1 MSAHLWAFLGIS
13 VLVIVTPGPDT
24 ALTVR
29 NTLVGGRRA
38 GICTALGVSVGQAI
52 WALATSAGVVALIV
66 ASEPVFVAIKF
77 LGAAYLIVL
86 GVQTLWQAFRPGG
99 LKVAG
104 AVGGA
109 PAVRLAP
116 LVAFRQGVI
125 NDLGNPKMAAFFT
138 SLLPQFAPGG
148 GDASFAGLMALG
160 LLFSAMTLTWLAA
173 YAAAINLAGDALR
186 RPRIRRMVEGVTG
199 VVLIALGLRLASE
212 QR

>member
-1 MSAHLWAFLGIS
+1 MSAQLWAFLGIS

-38 GICTALGVSVGQAI
+38 GIWTALGVSVGQAI

-66 ASEPVFVAIKF
+66 ASEPVFVTIKF

-86 GVQTLWQAFRPGG
+86 GAQTLWQAFRPGG
-99 LKVAG
+99 LGVVSVSAI
-104 AVGGA
+104 
-109 PAVRLAP
+109 PASRLAP
-116 LVAFRQGVI
+116 LAAFRQGVI
-125 NDLGNPKMAAFFT
+125 NDLGNPKMAAFFS

-148 GDASFAGLMALG
+148 EASFAGLLSLG
-160 LLFSAMTLTWLAA
+160 LLFSAMTLAWLAA
-173 YAAAINLAGDALR
+173 YAAAVTLAGDVLL
-186 RPRIRRMVEGVTG
+186 RPRIRRIVESVTG
-199 VVLIALGLRLASE
+199 AVLIALGLRLASE

>member
-1 MSAHLWAFLGIS
+1 MSAQLWAFLGIS
-13 VLVIVTPGPDT
+13 LLVIVTPGPDT

-38 GICTALGVSVGQAI
+38 GLCTALGVSAGQAI

-66 ASEPVFVAIKF
+66 ASEPVFAAIKF

-99 LKVAG
+99 LRA
-104 AVGGA
+104 AAISGA

-148 GDASFAGLMALG
+148 GEASFIGLMLLG

-173 YAAAINLAGDALR
+173 YATAVNLAGDVLR
-186 RPRIRRMVEGVTG
+186 RPRIRRTVEGVTG
-199 VVLIALGLRLASE
+199 MVLIALGLRLASE

>member
-1 MSAHLWAFLGIS
+1 MSAQLWAFLGIS

-38 GICTALGVSVGQAI
+38 GLWTALGVSTGLAI

-66 ASEPVFVAIKF
+66 ASEPVFAAIKF

-86 GVQTLWQAFRPGG
+86 GIQTLWQAFRPRRPTI
-99 LKVAG
+99 AASG
-104 AVGGA
+104 AVA
-109 PAVRLAP
+109 ASRLTP
-116 LVAFRQGVI
+116 LAAFRQGVV
-125 NDLGNPKMAAFFT
+125 NDLGNPKIAAFFS

-148 GDASFAGLMALG
+148 EASFAGLMLLG
-160 LLFSAMTLTWLAA
+160 LMFSAITLTWLAA
-173 YAAAINLAGDALR
+173 YAAVITLAGDVLL

-199 VVLIALGLRLASE
+199 AVLIALGLRLASE